1 MLPLGAVEREPIAR
15 VYRAWTPLARA
26 LAATGDHWTVLIV
39 LALGPGRMRLKNL
52 QRTLP
57 GVSIGVLER
66 HLEQMV
72 ALQLVTRQR
81 FKEMPPRVE
90 LELTDAGRELLEP
103 AGLLARWG
111 MRNRWSDPE
120 AHEHVDVGALLRMVP
135 ALLEERD
142 DLPGH
147 ATIEALVDGV
157 IPPVRLIYEVSDG
170 HLQIAQHQTTE
181 ATATVRGDERAW
193 VAALG
198 PAADYGALEFN
209 GEPRIARELLEAL
222 PREITP
228 AQPDPG

>member
-1 MLPLGAVEREPIAR
+1 MLPLGAAEREPIGR
-15 VYRAWTPLARA
+15 GYRAWTPLARA

-52 QRTLP
+52 QRMLP

-66 HLEQMV
+66 HLEQMI

-111 MRNRWSDPE
+111 MRNRWSDPQ
-120 AHEHVDVGALLRMVP
+120 AHERVDVGALLRMVP
-135 ALLEERD
+135 ALVADRD
-142 DLPGH
+142 DLPRQ

-157 IPPVRLIYEVSDG
+157 IPPVRLTYELNDG
-170 HLQIAQHQTTE
+170 HLQIARDQTTE

-193 VAALG
+193 VAALC
-198 PAADYGALEFN
+198 PAADYGELEFS
-209 GEPRIARELLEAL
+209 GESRLAHALLQAL
-222 PREITP
+222 PR
-228 AQPDPG
+228 